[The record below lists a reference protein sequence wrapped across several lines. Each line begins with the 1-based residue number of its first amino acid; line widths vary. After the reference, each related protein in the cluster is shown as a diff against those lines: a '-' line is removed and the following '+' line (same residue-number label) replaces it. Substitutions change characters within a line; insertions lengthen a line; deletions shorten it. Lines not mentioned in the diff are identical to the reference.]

1 MLKIGKL
8 SMEPNSSNQIKQKTT
23 TNTSVSV
30 NNLDHGFNQK
40 EYEQILRFIMEN

>member
-1 MLKIGKL
+1 MCWMFKIGKL
-8 SMEPNSSNQIKQKTT
+8 SLVTTSLKQKT

-40 EYEQILRFIMEN
+40 EYE

>member
-8 SMEPNSSNQIKQKTT
+8 SLVPTSSNQIKQKTV

-30 NNLDHGFNQK
+30 NNLDHGFNMK
-40 EYEQILRFIMEN
+40 EYKQILDFIREN

>member
-8 SMEPNSSNQIKQKTT
+8 SLEPNSSNQIKQKTT

-40 EYEQILRFIMEN
+40 ENE